1 MYSLHKRELVL
12 VACMTIASGMLSQR
26 VNADEMIKVGLSV
39 PLSGS
44 GAIWGRGADWMCKK
58 AAQEIRLDGGV
69 KVKNRVY
76 NFECLSYDNKYSA
89 AEGTKV
95 TQTLLNRDGVKFMT
109 AVGTAAAL
117 AAQSLA
123 ERQGVLFFTE
133 SWDRSR
139 KGPNF
144 PLTFSVV
151 NSLFEIM
158 PVMVKYIVRTHPEA
172 KTIALL
178 NANDASGRENE
189 AISRP
194 MWEKAGMKV
203 ITSDFYERG
212 TTEFQPIAARLLS
225 LKPDIIDLASA
236 PPADAGQMFKELD
249 FLGFKGSKITDNG
262 TGVDAIVTSGGSAV
276 NGAYMGAAMSF
287 DGPSVTAHQSEV
299 AAQARAAF
307 GESPSLPSI
316 GAYDTLYILKAGIE
330 KAQSIEPK
338 DVAAVLPGV
347 KFKTFYGGETGFGG
361 KAFYGSDQQAML
373 PVYVTQI
380 NAGKLV
386 ERARVDPKKN

>member
-1 MYSLHKRELVL
+1 MGSLHTRRLVL
-12 VACMTIASGMLSQR
+12 MTCMTMASGIAS
-26 VNADEMIKVGLSV
+26 VAAAADDTIKVGLSV

-44 GAIWGRGADWMCKK
+44 GAVWGRGADWMCKK
-58 AAQEIRLDGGV
+58 AAQEIKADGGV
-69 KVKNRVY
+69 RVKDRVY

-95 TQTLLNRDGVKFMT
+95 AQTLLNRDGVKFMT
-109 AVGTAAAL
+109 AVGTASAL
-117 AAQSLA
+117 AAQSLT

-158 PVMVKYIVRTHPEA
+158 PVMVQYIVKTHPEA

-194 MWEKAGMKV
+194 MWEKAGVKV
-203 ITSDFYERG
+203 VASDFYERG
-212 TTEFQPIAARLLS
+212 TTEFQPIAARLVS

-249 FLGFKGSKITDNG
+249 LLGFKGSKITDNG
-262 TGVDAIVTSGGSAV
+262 TGVDAILTSGGSAV
-276 NGAYMGAAMSF
+276 NGVYMGAATAF
-287 DGPSVTAHQSEV
+287 NGPSVTAHQRDI
-299 AAQARAAF
+299 AAQARAGF
-307 GESPSLPSI
+307 GEAPSLPSI

-330 KAQSIEPK
+330 KAQSVDPK
-338 DVAAVLPGV
+338 AVAAVLPEV

-361 KAFYGSDQQAML
+361 KSFYGSNQQAML

-380 NAGKLV
+380 DAGKLV